1 MTMNAPINSAKFFT
15 FAGQHHKEDS
25 PCFPCCHSICLYP
38 DPVVTS
44 DPVLTQLPTDQRN
57 ILIIYGRCFLH
68 LTFTIRGN
76 LDHKRNP
83 CGIRDKKV
91 LVQKKRLQIKYSVPK
106 FIGLF
111 TTCIV
116 ILGDTHGVKPFT
128 VPILLVLYS
137 RLMHSWFQLDFIKQ
151 GIHMHASVYAYLEK
165 NVHSKKSMLNIEK
178 NLFF

>member
-76 LDHKRNP
+76 LVHKRNP
-83 CGIRDKKV
+83 CSIRDKKV
-91 LVQKKRLQIKYSVPK
+91 LVQKKKDYKLTTVFPNSS
-106 FIGLF
+106 GL
-111 TTCIV
+111 
-116 ILGDTHGVKPFT
+116 
-128 VPILLVLYS
+128 LLCV
-137 RLMHSWFQLDFIKQ
+137 Q
-151 GIHMHASVYAYLEK
+151 
-165 NVHSKKSMLNIEK
+165 
-178 NLFF
+178 